1 MHMKN
6 ILFMLLLMCILIACG
21 DKTPNEELQQNSD
34 NIGNQITDI
43 PITEAP
49 KSQTRTYELTKID
62 YEMGMKCNIC
72 FYEGCILY
80 FLYVD
85 DYTAMEFY
93 KYDIEAGKT
102 YNLGRVE
109 NPHIDSGDIV
119 AYEGELYY
127 YCNEKVS
134 DSENTMNSLYQIDI
148 LNNTM
153 IKIAEDCTYQTLLYV
168 DVLGNNLIT
177 LKGNKIDEK
186 GITYLDTY
194 DLSQI
199 GKTDFEVLMEK
210 ESSFET
216 ITGEGLHHYSVDNGI
231 IYALVKEMNAEG
243 DSWRIEKYD
252 DTGKYLDKIDI
263 TKEEIVYFLNAAEIA
278 EFEVM
283 GNYIFIENM
292 SGGGQLINISSEEMQ
307 IELQDEYDLEIS
319 IAVDKECPSYAVIF
333 QRYTGKVWELN
344 IQEQELYEVELP
356 FEELRI
362 IWIDKDGKAIVST
375 KDGYFKNY

>member
-1 MHMKN
+1 MKK
-6 ILFMLLLMCILIACG
+6 IFCLLVLVSVLTACG
-21 DKTPNEELQQNSD
+21 NKALYDESQQNL
-34 NIGNQITDI
+34 NHTEN
-43 PITEAP
+43 PITQASVTETP
-49 KSQTRTYELTKID
+49 KSNARTYELTKID
-62 YEMGMKCNIC
+62 YEMGLKCNIC
-72 FYEGCILY
+72 FYEGCIIY

-85 DYTAMEFY
+85 DYTAMKFY

-102 YNLGRVE
+102 YELGRVE

-119 AYEGELYY
+119 EYEGKLYY
-127 YCNEKVS
+127 YCNEKMS
-134 DSENTMNSLYQIDI
+134 DSEDTINSLYQIDI

-168 DVLGNNLIT
+168 DILGNNLIT
-177 LKGNKIDEK
+177 LKGKKIDEK
-186 GITYLDTY
+186 GITYLDMY

-199 GKTDFEVLMEK
+199 DKTDFKVLMEK

-231 IYALVKEMNAEG
+231 IYALVEEMNAEG

-252 DTGKYLDKIDI
+252 EKGICFEKIDI
-263 TKEEIVYFLNAAEIA
+263 TKEEIVHFLNAAEIA

-319 IAVDKECPSYAVIF
+319 IAVDKAHPSYAVMF
-333 QRYTGKVWELN
+333 QRYTGKLWELN
-344 IQEQELYEVELP
+344 IQEQELYEVKLP

-362 IWIDKDGKAIVST
+362 IWIDKDGKAIVSM
-375 KDGYFKNY
+375 KDGYYKNY